1 MTIFG
6 SVENIIYHNSENG
19 YSVFELDSR
28 GQPVTCVGN
37 FPVIAQG
44 EYFELDGEFKTTK
57 YGEQFSVTAYRVK
70 PPDTV
75 YDIARY
81 LGSGLI
87 KGVGEIT
94 AAAIVERF
102 GTDTM
107 SVIEYDPARLKE
119 VRGISERRAL
129 EIGESVR
136 QLRSMQSAVMFLQKC
151 GVTPNMALKI
161 YKTYGDDT
169 EETVA
174 RNPYKLVEDVDGIGF
189 LTADRI
195 ARNMGI
201 EPDSEFRIRAGM
213 LHALREMTVSSGSTY
228 LFRENLVRDTMQLL
242 HIRGEENQAKAEQM
256 IDGLAVDGKL
266 ICFEDQGVACVAL
279 TEYYRIEKALAAKL
293 VKLKE
298 QFTGQEADCAEDIAE
313 YERINGITL
322 HEGQRAAVEQAVNS
336 GVAVI
341 TGGPGTGKTTIVR
354 CIMHIFR
361 NRRINTVLCAPTGR
375 AAKRLSES
383 TGEEAFTIHR
393 LLDLDYKDGK
403 GFFTYNENTRLP
415 QDAVIVDEVS
425 MVDCY
430 LMNCLAR
437 AVRDGKRLIL
447 VGDKDQLPSVSAGN
461 VLSDIIESGIMP
473 VTILT
478 QIYRQSE
485 FSQIVTNAHRINC
498 GEMPEFAGRQSDF
511 LLCEREDGREI
522 LQEIVTMYTRRI
534 PEFLGIRPQ
543 EIQVLAPLKKGQC
556 GVENVNATLQR
567 LVNPAR
573 AGEPECALEHM
584 VLRKG
589 DKVMQTVNNYK
600 LEWTREGDFTERG
613 VGVFNGD
620 IGYVESVTAGSGEV
634 AVLFEDGRRAV
645 YNAAEVGDLTLSYC
659 ISIHKS
665 QGCEFDVVIIPV
677 TAGRESIFNRNLLYT
692 AITRARKL
700 VVLIGTRQNIRRMV
714 ANNYTEKRYTLL
726 CRFLHSQKEQYDA
739 LFCQGTPLPNMEDDN

>member
-6 SVENIIYHNSENG
+6 SVESIIYHNSENG
-19 YSVFELDSR
+19 YSVFDIDYR
-28 GQPVTCVGN
+28 GQFVTCVGN
-37 FPVIAQG
+37 FPVIAEG
-44 EYFELDGEFKTTK
+44 EYFELEGEYRTTK
-57 YGEQFSVTAYRVK
+57 YGEQFNVTAYRVK
-70 PPDTV
+70 DPDTIF
-75 YDIARY
+75 DIARY
-81 LGSGLI
+81 LSSGLI
-87 KGVGEIT
+87 KGVGEVT
-94 AAAIVERF
+94 AAAIVEAF

-107 SVIEYDPARLKE
+107 SVIEFNPARLAE
-119 VRGISERRAL
+119 VKGISVKRAM

-136 QLRSMQSAVMFLQKC
+136 QLRDMQSAVMFLQKYD
-151 GVTPNMALKI
+151 VSPNMALKI
-161 YKTYGDDT
+161 YKAYGEAT
-169 EETVA
+169 EATVV
-174 RNPYKLVEDVDGIGF
+174 RNPYQLVEDIDGIGF

-201 EPDSEFRIRAGM
+201 ENDSEFRIRAGM
-213 LHALREMTVSSGSTY
+213 LHSLKEYTASTGSTY
-228 LFRENLVRDTMQLL
+228 LKRSELIGETLRLL
-242 HIRGEENQAKAEQM
+242 HISGEKNAQLADQL
-256 IDGLAVDGKL
+256 ISGLAIDGKL
-266 ICFEDQGVACVAL
+266 VAFEEEGEECLAL
-279 TEYYRIEKALAAKL
+279 AEYYRIEKALAAKL
-293 VKLKE
+293 VKLTE
-298 QFTGQEADCAEDIAE
+298 QFEGLDCDCTEEIAE
-313 YERINGITL
+313 YERINHITL
-322 HEGQRAAVEQAVNS
+322 HQGQREAVERAVSS

-361 NRRINTVLCAPTGR
+361 ERRIDAVLCAPTGR

-383 TGEEAFTIHR
+383 TGEDASTIHR

-461 VLSDIIESGIMP
+461 VLSDIIESGIIP

-485 FSQIVTNAHRINC
+485 FSHIVTNAHRINC
-498 GEMPEFAGRQSDF
+498 GEMPEFAGKQSDF
-511 LLCEREDGREI
+511 LLCERADSGEILREI
-522 LQEIVTMYTRRI
+522 ITMYTRRI

-556 GVENVNATLQR
+556 GVENVNITLQR
-567 LVNPAR
+567 LVNPKR
-573 AGEPECALEHM
+573 EGEPECALEHM
-584 VLRKG
+584 TLRRG

-600 LEWTREGDFTERG
+600 LEWTRSDEYDERG

-620 IGYVESVTAGSGEV
+620 IGFVEDVAPGTNEVT
-634 AVLFEDGRRAV
+634 VLFEDGRRAV

-677 TAGRESIFNRNLLYT
+677 SAGRDSIFNRNLLYT

-700 VVLIGTRQNIRRMV
+700 VVLIGSRQNIRRMV
-714 ANNYTEKRYTLL
+714 DNNYTEKRYTLL
-726 CRFLHSQKEQYDA
+726 CRFLRSQKEQYDA
-739 LFCQGTPLPNMEDDN
+739 LFRQGTPIPNVENDN